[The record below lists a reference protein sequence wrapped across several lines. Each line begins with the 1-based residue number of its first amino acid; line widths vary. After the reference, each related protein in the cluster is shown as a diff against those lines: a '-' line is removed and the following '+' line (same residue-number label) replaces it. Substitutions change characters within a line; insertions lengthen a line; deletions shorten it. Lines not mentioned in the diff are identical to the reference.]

1 MAILKMEIKV
11 NGESHEVPNGL
22 DVPSL
27 LEHLGLRGE
36 RVAIERNL
44 EVLPRSSW
52 VATQVVAGDRYEIVH
67 FVGGG

>member
-1 MAILKMEIKV
+1 M
-11 NGESHEVPNGL
+11 NGELREVPNGL
-22 DVPSL
+22 DVPRL
-27 LEHLGLRGE
+27 LEHLGIRSE

-52 VATQVVAGDRYEIVH
+52 IATQVASGDRYEIVH